1 MKRDRG
7 LLRFMPAR
15 SVVSPPLRVLC
26 RPLGLLFR
34 PPAEFGTPARRA
46 ISPKLRE
53 VNSSCCPSGTGFH
66 PPAVLGTPVRRAAR
80 RGRLWGYAPF
90 SAPLASPPR
99 STPKEG
105 LSTSLACE
113 GNAAI
118 AAGASLTRYARSGD
132 LPPRR
137 VNARVRFRFGQTP
150 FQPTTIDAIAGS
162 RNAFVP
168 FQLFQDVLTPRT
180 WEKSNCITNMAASFT
195 LPVVMVIAFQP

>member
-15 SVVSPPLRVLC
+15 SVVSPLLRVLC

-66 PPAVLGTPVRRAAR
+66 PPAVLGTPARRAAR

-90 SAPLASPPR
+90 SAPLASPPKHPLR
-99 STPKEG
+99 KVFNFHKLARATRLMLRELP
-105 LSTSLACE
+105 SLATLAQVISLR
-113 GNAAI
+113 AALMPKP
-118 AAGASLTRYARSGD
+118 AFAL
-132 LPPRR
+132 
-137 VNARVRFRFGQTP
+137 GQTP
-150 FQPTTIDAIAGS
+150 FQPIATVRIS
-162 RNAFVP
+162 H
-168 FQLFQDVLTPRT
+168 
-180 WEKSNCITNMAASFT
+180 
-195 LPVVMVIAFQP
+195 

>member
-90 SAPLASPPR
+90 SAPLASPPKHPLR
-99 STPKEG
+99 RVFQISSCG
-105 LSTSLACE
+105 E
-113 GNAAI
+113 GNATI
-118 AAGASLTRYARSGD
+118 ATGASFPRFARSGD

-137 VNARVRFRFGQTP
+137 VNARGRFRFDQYPHSAKYHWLNCSFRVCICT
-150 FQPTTIDAIAGS
+150 FLSNTKHSKITTS
-162 RNAFVP
+162 Y
-168 FQLFQDVLTPRT
+168 L
-180 WEKSNCITNMAASFT
+180 
-195 LPVVMVIAFQP
+195 

>member
-1 MKRDRG
+1 MPPFG
-7 LLRFMPAR
+7 LVIPPSGGVWDACAACDFAQASRSEFFLLPFGHWIPSSGGAWDACAAR
-15 SVVSPPLRVLC
+15 SKAGPVMGL
-26 RPLGLLFR
+26 RPLLG
-34 PPAEFGTPARRA
+34 PPC
-46 ISPKLRE
+46 I
-53 VNSSCCPSGTGFH
+53 
-66 PPAVLGTPVRRAAR
+66 
-80 RGRLWGYAPF
+80 
-90 SAPLASPPR
+90 PPR